1 MQRFSIRHAP
11 TLVPVLLTFLLAGC
25 NRGPTATVGDR
36 ETQTFAAT
44 NRETSKALPTQV
56 VIDNFTY
63 APASLTVA
71 VGTKV
76 TWVNHDDVPHTV
88 TSPSKP
94 RILDSPTLDTDDKF
108 SFEFKTPGT
117 YDYFCTVHPK
127 MTGQIIVK

>member
-1 MQRFSIRHAP
+1 MQIFSIRNAL
-11 TLVPVLLTFLLAGC
+11 TLVPVLLTLLLAGC
-25 NRGPTATVGDR
+25 DRHPPAAAGDTG
-36 ETQTFAAT
+36 TQTGAID
-44 NRETSKALPTQV
+44 NRETPTAPPTQV

-94 RILDSPTLDTDDKF
+94 RILDSPTLDTDDQY
-108 SFEFKTPGT
+108 SFEFKTAGT
-117 YDYFCTVHPK
+117 YDYFCAVHPK

>member
-1 MQRFSIRHAP
+1 MQGFSIRHAP
-11 TLVPVLLTFLLAGC
+11 MLMPVLLTLLLTGCDKRPVASAGDM
-25 NRGPTATVGDR
+25 G
-36 ETQTFAAT
+36 TQTINAT
-44 NRETSKALPTQV
+44 NQETLTTAPTQV

-63 APASLTVA
+63 APVSLTVA

-94 RILDSPTLDTDDKF
+94 RILDSPTLDTDDQY
-108 SFEFKTPGT
+108 SFEFKTAGT
-117 YDYFCTVHPK
+117 YDYFCAVHPK